1 MSDGSRNPSSHVSRA
16 TSSEA
21 SESALSATPNNP
33 GTLSVAIRREFPGYT
48 LDVAFSATRGV
59 TALLGPSGAGKTLT
73 LRAIA
78 GLLRPT
84 GGRIVLHN
92 HVLFDAAHNIHVP
105 SRDRRV
111 GFVFQQYALF
121 PHLTVAENIAYGL
134 HGQPQAERAARVD
147 EMLSLVGLI
156 DFGARLPRALS
167 GGQQQRVALARSLAP
182 KPSLL
187 LLDEPLAALDAP
199 LRQRLGAEL
208 RAIHERTGVPMV
220 LVTHD
225 PDEASR
231 IADSVV
237 YIDAG
242 RVRVGPADDASE
254 ELRAR

>member
-1 MSDGSRNPSSHVSRA
+1 MRDASR
-16 TSSEA
+16 T
-21 SESALSATPNNP
+21 ALSSTSGDGAGNP
-33 GTLSVAIRREFPGYT
+33 ASTALNIGGALSVAIRREFPGYT
-48 LDVAFSATRGV
+48 LDVSFDATSGV

-78 GLLRPT
+78 GLLRPD
-84 GGRIVLHN
+84 GGRITLN
-92 HVLFDAAHNIHVP
+92 NRVLFDATHHIDVP
-105 SRDRRV
+105 ARDRRV

-134 HGQPQAERAARVD
+134 HGHQRAERAARVD
-147 EMLSLVGLI
+147 AMLSLVGLI
-156 DFGARLPRALS
+156 DLAARLPRALS

-182 KPSLL
+182 GPSLL

-199 LRQRLGAEL
+199 LRKRLGAEL
-208 RAIHERTGVPMV
+208 RALHDRTGVPMV

-225 PDEASR
+225 PAEATR

-242 RVRVGPADDASE
+242 SVRTQPAEDAPDDRHPS
-254 ELRAR
+254 R